1 VNLSFNQSDRE
12 WFLNPVATAINRYR
26 MLKPRDQVCVA
37 LSGGKDSVTL
47 LYILAYLAR
56 FSWLKGLRIIAAHI
70 KTFEDYDTSVLQ
82 NYCQDLA
89 VPYFEKK
96 LRVKDAKPPD
106 QVCYLCSRLKRGVLK
121 EIMFSEGIRT
131 VAYGHHADDVAVT
144 LLMNMFEYR
153 KIGTFVPRMDPDAEN
168 KMTIIRPLVYLTEQ
182 TIADVHRHFSL
193 PLLKVECKF
202 QHRNIRQQYQAM
214 LEEMRTRTGRPDC
227 ARYMVQAIENID
239 EKNRWDKLTSST
251 NTHE

>member
-1 VNLSFNQSDRE
+1 MNLCFNQSDRK
-12 WFLNPVATAINRYR
+12 WFLNPVATAITRYH
-26 MLKPRDQVCVA
+26 MLKKRDQVCVA

-70 KTFEDYDTSVLQ
+70 KTFEDYDTTVLQ
-82 NYCQDLA
+82 NYCRELD

-96 LRVKDAKPPD
+96 LRVKDADPTG

-131 VAYGHHADDVAVT
+131 IAYGHHADDAAVT
-144 LLMNMFEYR
+144 LLMNMCEYR

-168 KMTIIRPLVYLTEQ
+168 EMTIIRPLVYLTEQ
-182 TIADVHRHFSL
+182 TISDVHRHFGL
-193 PLLKVECKF
+193 PLMKAPCKY
-202 QHRNIRQQYQAM
+202 QHRNIRQNYRVM
-214 LEEMRTRTGRPDC
+214 LEEIKARTGRPDC
-227 ARYMVQAIENID
+227 PVHMVQAIENID
-239 EKNRWDKLTSST
+239 EKNRWDKLISST
-251 NTHE
+251 DAHG